1 MEVRIKMTETKNNL
15 TKTIKKIFVKPQLV
29 VVSSALNNYAFS
41 RSYCYG
47 GQSK

>member
-1 MEVRIKMTETKNNL
+1 MNITEIKNNL
-15 TKTIKKIFVKPQLV
+15 AKTIKKIFVKPQLV
-29 VVSSALNNYAFS
+29 VVSSALNNYTFS

>member
-1 MEVRIKMTETKNNL
+1 MNL
-15 TKTIKKIFVKPQLV
+15 TKIKDNLTKAMKKVFIKPQLV
-29 VVSSALNNYAFS
+29 VVSSALSNYTFS

>member
-1 MEVRIKMTETKNNL
+1 MNIIETKNNL
-15 TKTIKKIFVKPQLV
+15 TNAIKKIFVKPQLV
-29 VVSSALNNYAFS
+29 EVSSALSNYTFS